1 MTANQIR
8 RVIPSQKQALSDAE
22 LIDLVQRRQTFLY
35 FFGTGCIHRA
45 ALRAIEEGSIR
56 IQRMMQS
63 RSAVQVLAS
72 WPSSSQGKRMDCAG
86 GRRSASCAHAR
97 SPRARDLPPR
107 TFSAPYEW
115 SQWRHRAVQPKGR
128 WRRIS
133 SRPRFFFRDCC
144 EAAAGSS
151 STSAKRSTS
160 SRQVAFMSATRAAT
174 IDPPSP

>member
-45 ALRAIEEGSIR
+45 ALRAIAEGSIR

-63 RSAVQVLAS
+63 RSAVQALAA
-72 WPSSSQGKRMDCAG
+72 WPSSSQGKRMDYAG

-97 SPRARDLPPR
+97 SPLERATCHQGHFPHFMNGAER
-107 TFSAPYEW
+107 TMAADIVETSFLF
-115 SQWRHRAVQPKGR
+115 QGLLRGR
-128 WRRIS
+128 GG
-133 SRPRFFFRDCC
+133 FFEHIG
-144 EAAAGSS
+144 EAIYFVT
-151 STSAKRSTS
+151 TSCFYVGYARCNH
-160 SRQVAFMSATRAAT
+160 
-174 IDPPSP
+174 